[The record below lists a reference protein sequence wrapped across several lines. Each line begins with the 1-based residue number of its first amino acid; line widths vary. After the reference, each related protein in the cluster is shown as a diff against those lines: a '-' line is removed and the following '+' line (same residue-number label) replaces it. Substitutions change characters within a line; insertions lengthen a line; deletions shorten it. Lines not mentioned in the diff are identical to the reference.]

1 MEWINY
7 FGLAMAFGAV
17 LGVVIHAASRPP
29 RLMSLVGELTSMT
42 IKKCSGKEYL

>member
-17 LGVVIHAASRPP
+17 LGVAIHAAARAPLDEFG
-29 RLMSLVGELTSMT
+29 RR
-42 IKKCSGKEYL
+42 IDRDDD

>member
-1 MEWINY
+1 MNWIEW

-29 RLMSLVGELTSMT
+29 LDEFGRR
-42 IKKCSGKEYL
+42 IDRDDD

>member
-17 LGVVIHAASRPP
+17 LGVVIHAASRAPLDEFG
-29 RLMSLVGELTSMT
+29 RR
-42 IKKCSGKEYL
+42 IKKRDD